1 MEYIS
6 EVYFRAWKKV
16 SGEFL
21 EVMLYLKF
29 HLGSFEFQGGE
40 GAWLGKVPKQALG
53 NYFPKERASLA
64 LSRYKSV
71 SYFECLSTVI
81 SLVAFKCL

>member
-21 EVMLYLKF
+21 EVMLCLKF
-29 HLGSFEFQGGE
+29 HLDSFEFQGGE
-40 GAWLGKVPKQALG
+40 GA
-53 NYFPKERASLA
+53 
-64 LSRYKSV
+64 
-71 SYFECLSTVI
+71 
-81 SLVAFKCL
+81 